1 MVHGFIWP
9 MKSCMNSGFPR
20 FQMPGQ
26 GAGSRPLRL
35 STQTGA
41 KPHQDAGA
49 TPDAY
54 RPRDMPVR
62 HVSNSTFST
71 EPAAPETCRSLPR
84 PHPQP
89 ELGRSVGSRRP
100 SESLGRGDL
109 DLEPE
114 LEASPRAH
122 PFLGPVQRW
131 PGGESDATRRERRS
145 VTDGTRRGVRV
156 AERSLSRRHSLRLA
170 SGPEL

>member
-1 MVHGFIWP
+1 MNSQTWILIWVLTYIDSCLWTHGFALFFHIRINMVHGFIWP
-9 MKSCMNSGFPR
+9 IKSCMNSGFPR

-35 STQTGA
+35 STRTGA

-54 RPRDMPVR
+54 RPRDMPVL
-62 HVSNSTFST
+62 HVSNSTLST

-89 ELGRSVGSRRP
+89 ELGRPVGSRRR
-100 SESLGRGDL
+100 SESLGR
-109 DLEPE
+109 
-114 LEASPRAH
+114 
-122 PFLGPVQRW
+122 
-131 PGGESDATRRERRS
+131 ATW
-145 VTDGTRRGVRV
+145 TW
-156 AERSLSRRHSLRLA
+156 SLRPLPVPIRLRVPSNA
-170 SGPEL
+170 GRRRLGRD